1 MPLNGHDHDDTP
13 VDANP
18 SGIDPTHALRILEAV
33 LYVSETPVSLL
44 MLRQAFA
51 GEYEEQQQKLS
62 NAQIESWLNQL
73 SAKLVDSA
81 LELMKTASGYRIQV
95 RPEYAPVIA
104 KLWPERPTR
113 LSQALL
119 ETLSVIAYRQPV
131 TRADIEQLRGVTLNS
146 QILRTLFERQ
156 WIAEEGFR
164 PVAGKPALIVTTKY
178 FLDAFGLQSLDQLPP
193 LKDISELSIGLD
205 AQSVAA
211 PLEHAIQNNHE

>member
-1 MPLNGHDHDDTP
+1 MPHDGHDFNGHSIDEDQSET
-13 VDANP
+13 NP
-18 SGIDPTHALRILEAV
+18 SGIDATHALRVLEAV

-44 MLRQAFA
+44 MLRQTFA
-51 GEYEEQQQKLS
+51 GEYEEQQHKLS

-81 LELMKTASGYRIQV
+81 LELVKTASGYRIQV

-131 TRADIEQLRGVTLNS
+131 TRADIEQLRGVTVNS

-156 WIAEEGFR
+156 WIAEDGFR
-164 PVAGKPALIVTTKY
+164 PVAGRPALIVTTKY

-193 LKDISELSIGLD
+193 LKDISELSLGLTP
-205 AQSVAA
+205 QPVA
-211 PLEHAIQNNHE
+211 EAIE

>member
-1 MPLNGHDHDDTP
+1 MPHDGHDFNGHGIDEDQSET
-13 VDANP
+13 NP
-18 SGIDPTHALRILEAV
+18 SGIDATHALRVLEAV

-51 GEYEEQQQKLS
+51 GEYEEQQHKLS

-81 LELMKTASGYRIQV
+81 LELVKTASGYRIQV

-131 TRADIEQLRGVTLNS
+131 TRADIEQLRGVTVNS

-156 WIAEEGFR
+156 WIAEDGFR
-164 PVAGKPALIVTTKY
+164 PVAGRPALIVTTKY

-193 LKDISELSIGLD
+193 LKDISELSLGLA
-205 AQSVAA
+205 AQPVAEA
-211 PLEHAIQNNHE
+211 TE